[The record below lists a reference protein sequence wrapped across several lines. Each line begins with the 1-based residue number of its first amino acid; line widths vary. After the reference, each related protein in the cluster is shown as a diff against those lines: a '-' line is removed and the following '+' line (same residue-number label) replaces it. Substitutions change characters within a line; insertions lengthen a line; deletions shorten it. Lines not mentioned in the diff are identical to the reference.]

1 MLHNLRNKL
10 GLGVVIAFTF
20 AGGAACSPLDLPA
33 GDEYVVPAA
42 LVASNDD
49 ASPEATQTGAAPVVT
64 LTAGPTRTEDASE
77 TPEASATPGVGATS
91 VPTGTVTS
99 TPMPAR
105 GEVELRGILSAINGD
120 TWIVNGVTVIV
131 GPRTEIKGNPRVDG
145 QVKVEGQLQA
155 NGSVLAREI
164 TGIGLNPTQ
173 SSRPERGAEIRGL
186 IRAMNG
192 NTWLVDGF
200 TVIIGERTEITGS
213 PIVGSPVKIVGQ
225 LQADGSLLAREVKVL
240 EREGTRT
247 PEAGEVEFRGVLRAM
262 EGERWIVGD
271 VTVVVSRRTEIEGN
285 PMVGDMVKVEG
296 QRQGDGTVAARE
308 IEVLEREG
316 TRTPEAGKVEFRG
329 LLRAMNGDTWI
340 IDGVTV
346 IVSRRTEIKGNP
358 VVGDVVKVEGQRQ
371 GDGTVAAREI
381 EVLEREGTRTPEAG
395 KVEFRGLLRAMNGD
409 TWIIDG
415 VTVIV
420 SRRTQIE
427 GDPMVG
433 DMVKVEGQRQ
443 GDGTVAAREIEVV
456 GRDATGTPVAGIEIE
471 FTGTLQVMDGGRF
484 VVNGITVVLGPNA
497 EIKGPLGVG
506 DLVKV
511 HGTPQP
517 DGSVIAR
524 EIERADRDNGGGDDD
539 HDGEDNSGRGGG
551 DDDNSGGN
559 NGGEHRGGDDNGG
572 SGGGGSDDDNNGRG
586 GDEDDRGGAGD
597 DHEGGGGGGDDDG
610 GGDDS
615 GGRGGDDKP

>member
-10 GLGVVIAFTF
+10 GLGVVIAFAF
-20 AGGAACSPLDLPA
+20 AGVAACSPLDLPA

-64 LTAGPTRTEDASE
+64 LTAGPTRTEDASA

-120 TWIVNGVTVIV
+120 TWIVNGVNVIV
-131 GPRTEIKGNPRVDG
+131 GPRIEIKGNPRVGG

-213 PIVGSPVKIVGQ
+213 PMVGSPVKIVGQ

-247 PEAGEVEFRGVLRAM
+247 PEAGKVEFRGLLRAM
-262 EGERWIVGD
+262 NGDTWIIDG
-271 VTVVVSRRTEIEGN
+271 VTVIVSRRTQIEGN

-308 IEVLEREG
+308 IKVLEREG

-371 GDGTVAAREI
+371 GDGTVAAH
-381 EVLEREGTRTPEAG
+381 
-395 KVEFRGLLRAMNGD
+395 
-409 TWIIDG
+409 
-415 VTVIV
+415 
-420 SRRTQIE
+420 
-427 GDPMVG
+427 
-433 DMVKVEGQRQ
+433 
-443 GDGTVAAREIEVV
+443 EIEVV

-497 EIKGPLGVG
+497 EVKGPLGVG

-511 HGTPQP
+511 HGTPQA

-559 NGGEHRGGDDNGG
+559 NGGENRGGDDNGG

-586 GDEDDRGGAGD
+586 GDDDDHGGAGD

-610 GGDDS
+610 GGDDNS
-615 GGRGGDDKP
+615 GRGGDDKP